1 MKKAS
6 QGIFALS
13 ILSVFIFPNIIF
25 AANFG
30 VRPAFPRA
38 DNPRTDSIFIQTINP
53 GDSVEEGVKVINSTG
68 ETKEVILYARDSVRS
83 SGGGFACKQLS
94 EESTSVGEWINF
106 DISNLEEDTLNV
118 RAGQI
123 NDTLEISIPSGSEII
138 IPFKISPP
146 VGTSVGE
153 HNGCILIQEI
163 KQTASNEGVSL
174 SLRSGIRVAVSIPG
188 QISRK
193 LIFNSFEIEKK
204 NKSIYL
210 KPSVKNTG
218 NVSLDT
224 NTEVKVSHFF
234 GLPHKTFGGQF
245 PVLRDEIYDFSF
257 ELKKP
262 FWGGLYSAKAVF
274 SYDEN
279 ETAGIGVSSGKKLS
293 QVESGRI
300 WFFSTPTLLGLI
312 IEIIVLFTLLF
323 IFSIWRLNKKKQK
336 WIKKWI
342 EYTILPGDTLEGVSR
357 KNKVHWEIIAE
368 VNHIKPPFMLKEG
381 QVIKVPP
388 ERKTSQNK
396 G

>member
-245 PVLRDEIYDFSF
+245 PVFRDEIYDFSF

-279 ETAGIGVSSGKKLS
+279 ETAGIGVFSGKKLS